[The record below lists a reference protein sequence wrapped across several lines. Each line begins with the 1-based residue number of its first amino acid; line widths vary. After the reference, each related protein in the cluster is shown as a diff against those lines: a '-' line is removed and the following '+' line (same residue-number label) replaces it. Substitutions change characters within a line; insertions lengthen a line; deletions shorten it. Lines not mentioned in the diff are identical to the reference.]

1 MFESVFSLANI
12 NALARIGWLA
22 SLISFTLPRPIW
34 YSPHV
39 PGLIFNSEKLN
50 GRPTISTEEYLSLC
64 TKFHIHD
71 TNSFMIWLNH
81 NNFSRAISL
90 RSTRA
95 YRPNQSST
103 KTATLLANSEFG
115 QFCRHYYFF
124 WWCNWYRVQ
133 PLPSRFAKSW
143 EHVRFMTLMYSL
155 NLNQSSLQKKHGL
168 IKLVRMRMRRVSRGE
183 VRGGRL
189 GCAKNLWIAA

>member
-1 MFESVFSLANI
+1 MLSLELDDWQALSVSHCRGPFGIHHMSPA
-12 NALARIGWLA
+12 
-22 SLISFTLPRPIW
+22 W
-34 YSPHV
+34 YSIRKSWTGVQQSARRNICPFAQNFT
-39 PGLIFNSEKLN
+39 PMI
-50 GRPTISTEEYLSLC
+50 P
-64 TKFHIHD
+64 IHLWFGSIII
-71 TNSFMIWLNH
+71 TG
-81 NNFSRAISL
+81 AISL

-95 YRPNQSST
+95 YRPKKST
-103 KTATLLANSEFG
+103 TRTATLLVISEFG

-124 WWCNWYRVQ
+124 WWCNYRVQ

-155 NLNQSSLQKKHGL
+155 NLNQSSLQKKQGL